1 MLVTATRQSA
11 SANGHPYAH
20 HGDDV
25 QKPAV
30 ASTALTPIAPTFRD
44 ATVSY
49 SMRPDASFVTQLIAT
64 AEGIPETRTLR
75 RASNATAQAA
85 YHATVTQNGLRP
97 APAGTQLSRDI

>member
-11 SANGHPYAH
+11 SANGRPHAQH
-20 HGDDV
+20 SGDM
-25 QKPAV
+25 QEPAV

-44 ATVSY
+44 TAVSY
-49 SMRPDASFVTQLIAT
+49 SRRPDASFVAQLIAT
-64 AEGIPETRTLR
+64 AERIPETRTLR

-85 YHATVTQNGLRP
+85 YHATVAQNGLRP